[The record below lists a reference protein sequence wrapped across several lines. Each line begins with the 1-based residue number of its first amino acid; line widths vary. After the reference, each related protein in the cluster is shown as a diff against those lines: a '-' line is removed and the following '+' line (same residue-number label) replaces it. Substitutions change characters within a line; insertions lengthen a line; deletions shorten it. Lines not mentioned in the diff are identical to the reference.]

1 MALRAADDA
10 VGDGVT
16 LGPVTLARKVITY
29 GTTMVVNP
37 NDGTVFQITATDGV
51 AFAVNL
57 GGSQIAGKL
66 IVVVVKNTSG
76 GNTGAI
82 TWGAGFKPQAALVV
96 ATVSTRTVMF
106 ISDGTNY
113 VEVSRNLDTPN

>member
-1 MALRAADDA
+1 MAIRAVDDA

-16 LGPVTLARKVITY
+16 LAPVTYTRKVITY
-29 GTTMVVNP
+29 GTVMVLDP
-37 NDGTVFQITATDGV
+37 NQGTVFQITATDGV
-51 AFAVNL
+51 AFTINTVVPA
-57 GGSQIAGKL
+57 AGKL
-66 IVVVVKNTSG
+66 VIVVIKNTSG

-96 ATVSTRTVMF
+96 ATVSTRTAMF
-106 ISDGTNY
+106 ISDGTNL